1 MMKKEKTYYEILEI
15 ETSADKQIIKESF
28 RKMSLR
34 YHPDLN
40 REPEMDYVIILEAY
54 KTLIDDK
61 KRDEYNHSI
70 GLKIRIKDTNCGMT
84 QIPPN
89 RIEYCLSMKSML
101 DAGMKTDRRYF
112 YTEMSKQ
119 LEQDIV
125 VKVTRGEI
133 REGSFGVIEIPSRDV
148 CPVCMGRDPSCY
160 RCEGL
165 GFVKATEKY
174 RFEVPIDAIQDDLYE
189 IDFGKLRN
197 KMNFWN
203 MKIKKLRI
211 RINVI

>member
-1 MMKKEKTYYEILEI
+1 MKKEKTYYEILEI

-89 RIEYCLSMKSML
+89 RIEYCLSMKLPHCTHERNMSSCQPC
-101 DAGMKTDRRYF
+101 RRKNF
-112 YTEMSKQ
+112 PLPASPNDPP
-119 LEQDIV
+119 EQWCE
-125 VKVTRGEI
+125 RNL
-133 REGSFGVIEIPSRDV
+133 
-148 CPVCMGRDPSCY
+148 CPVTLSWLQQ
-160 RCEGL
+160 E
-165 GFVKATEKY
+165 T
-174 RFEVPIDAIQDDLYE
+174 
-189 IDFGKLRN
+189 
-197 KMNFWN
+197 
-203 MKIKKLRI
+203 
-211 RINVI
+211 